1 MCLGRG
7 LIYSR
12 ANAQIGMFSR
22 IKEIRVQV
30 NLNTKLIQ
38 EGVFMVCLCCGPFV
52 QTGQLIGI

>member
-22 IKEIRVQV
+22 IKELRVQV

-38 EGVFMVCLCCGPFV
+38 EGVFMVCCGPFV
-52 QTGQLIGI
+52 QTGQLVGIY